1 MFMHVF
7 PDLMVFPTTIVR
19 QEKAEA
25 SLFRMP
31 FFSQFRP
38 QWGTTPVRQRAGRV
52 VGPNPN
58 R

>member
-1 MFMHVF
+1 MVMHVF
-7 PDLMVFPTTIVR
+7 LDLIAFPATIVR

-25 SLFRMP
+25 SLFQPP

-52 VGPNPN
+52 VRPNPN

>member
-1 MFMHVF
+1 MHVF